1 MRLQRQRPVSKSP
14 SRYSA
19 QDIALNTKLSNR
31 YWDWTLDYQAFRNST
46 IWDPYTG
53 FGGNGNTSTGKS
65 VGKGN
70 CVTDG
75 PFSTL
80 RPVYYNQSYNSHCL
94 SRGFGIGNDSEEI
107 LSHKFDPVAIEQ
119 LLRHDT
125 YGRFLAHLEG
135 SIHDSIHRLIGGD
148 FRAWTA
154 PNGECEAPGSYLM
167 CTEVL

>member
-1 MRLQRQRPVSKSP
+1 VSKFP
-14 SRYSA
+14 SRYSVE
-19 QDIALNTKLSNR
+19 DIALKTKLSNR
-31 YWDWTLDYQAFRNST
+31 YWDWTLDYQAFKNSP

-53 FGGNGNTSTGKS
+53 FGGNGNTSIGQS

-80 RPVYYNQSYNSHCL
+80 RPVYYNQTYNPHCL

-107 LSHKFDPVAIEQ
+107 LIHRFDQVAIEK
-119 LLRHDT
+119 LLRRDS
-125 YGRFLAHLEG
+125 YEEFLAQLEG
-135 SIHDSIHRLIGGD
+135 SIHDSIHRLVGGD

-154 PNGECEAPGSYLM
+154 PNGEREIPVH
-167 CTEVL
+167 T